1 MSRCSATWGRCGRGG
16 KRRFLAYCFFVFS
29 WYPES
34 GHCPLI
40 SSVFVALARAICCIG
55 GSMHPAVFLMPRV
68 LRLCSGSFHSLVWCL
83 RGHTQ
88 PCFILL
94 EFIQETLYQVGSL
107 ACIKNVE
114 IHACVYGDS
123 LVCPLEPLV
132 FEIICLIV
140 LRLWGV
146 TTLCVHSNTITLF
159 LFLFFFFGSTVFWC
173 VF

>member
-1 MSRCSATWGRCGRGG
+1 
-16 KRRFLAYCFFVFS
+16 
-29 WYPES
+29 
-34 GHCPLI
+34 
-40 SSVFVALARAICCIG
+40 
-55 GSMHPAVFLMPRV
+55 MHPAVFLMPRV

-159 LFLFFFFGSTVFWC
+159 LFLFLFLAVPCSGVFFRVSVLFLSLNNIRKHRLLPADIHGRFLVCISGRFVWEAICFTSSLTKTL
-173 VF
+173 